1 MSDIAV
7 TPQPGSPAELQRK
20 RPPRAA
26 YALPSL
32 FTAGNIFLG
41 YLSIVRTIEGAILF
55 HANPDAAALDFRI
68 AAQTIGWSF
77 VLDGLDGR
85 VARMTNTTSEFGKEL
100 DSLADIIS
108 FGIAPAILAYVW
120 GVHFVAPVAGG
131 PAGIDQL
138 QKAGTFLAFLF
149 LVCGAARLAR
159 FNVQKNPV
167 PKNPGSPDKKYFVGL
182 PIPAGAGLIAS
193 IIYGQGS
200 MPLSDWM
207 WSSAWM
213 ALLGLVSFLM
223 VSTWRYHSFKELN
236 FMRPRSPVMVV
247 FMCSLI
253 FAIWNWSQQVLLV
266 LAGVYV
272 ASGVLIRLG
281 GLARRLFG
289 GTPRDTSARSVNNIA

>member
-1 MSDIAV
+1 MSDV
-7 TPQPGSPAELQRK
+7 KVPEVQKK

-41 YLSIVRTIEGAILF
+41 YLSILRTMQGAIHF
-55 HANPDAAALDFRI
+55 QAHPDLAALDFRI

-100 DSLADIIS
+100 DSLADVIS

-120 GVHFVAPVAGG
+120 GVHFVSPGIGG
-131 PAGIDQL
+131 PASDQL

-159 FNVQKNPV
+159 FNIQKNPV

-182 PIPAGAGLIAS
+182 PIPAGAGLVAS
-193 IIYGQGS
+193 VVYAQGS
-200 MPLSDWM
+200 MPITDWM
-207 WSSAWM
+207 WSCAWL
-213 ALLGLVSFLM
+213 ALLAMTSFLM

-236 FMRPRSPVMVV
+236 VMSPRSPVTVV
-247 FMCSLI
+247 LMCAMIYS
-253 FAIWNWSQQVLLV
+253 IWNWSQQVLLV

-272 ASGVLIRLG
+272 ASGILIRIG
-281 GLARRLFG
+281 GLARRIFG
-289 GTPRDTSARSVNNIA
+289 RTPPKTTPETQIG

>member
-1 MSDIAV
+1 MPDLEAD
-7 TPQPGSPAELQRK
+7 AARK

-41 YLSIVRTIEGAILF
+41 YLSIIRTIQGAILF
-55 HANPDAAALDFRI
+55 HANADAAAVDFRI

-100 DSLADIIS
+100 DSLADVIS
-108 FGIAPAILAYVW
+108 FGIAPTILAYVW
-120 GVHFVAPVAGG
+120 GVHFVQPVAGG
-131 PAGIDQL
+131 PDYDQL

-167 PKNPGSPDKKYFVGL
+167 PKNPGSPKKKYFVGL
-182 PIPAGAGLIAS
+182 PIPAGAALVAS
-193 IIYGQGS
+193 VVYAQGS
-200 MPLSDWM
+200 MPLRELP
-207 WSSAWM
+207 WSCAWLAVM
-213 ALLGLVSFLM
+213 ALVSFLM

-236 FMRPRSPVMVV
+236 LGRPRSPVMAV
-247 FMCSLI
+247 FMCALI
-253 FAIWNWSQQVLLV
+253 YAIWNWSQQMLL
-266 LAGVYV
+266 LMSAVYV
-272 ASGVLIRLG
+272 ASGVLIRIG
-281 GLARRLFG
+281 GLIRRFFG
-289 GTPRDTSARSVNNIA
+289 RGAPLKTPETSKLADDRIG